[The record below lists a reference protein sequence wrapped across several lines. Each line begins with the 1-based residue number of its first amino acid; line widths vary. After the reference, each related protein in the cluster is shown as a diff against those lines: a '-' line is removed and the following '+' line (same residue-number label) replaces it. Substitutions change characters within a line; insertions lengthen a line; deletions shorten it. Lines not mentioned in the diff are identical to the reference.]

1 METGRLSGWRETE
14 KRAGQVLDRTIAPV
28 RETITSS
35 IAAHPITAVGLSFAV
50 GVFLGWLTKRA

>member
-1 METGRLSGWRETE
+1 METGRLPGWRDTE
-14 KRAGQVLDRTIAPV
+14 KTAGQVLDRTIAPV

-35 IAAHPITAVGLSFAV
+35 IATHPIITISLSFAV